1 MTCLWALEVRNYISV
16 FLKTSHVCP
25 TFNGLETA
33 WGQILVGPGDPAI
46 SRCRQVPNQT
56 ARPEHVALPMVSEC
70 GTMLLVAVKTAV
82 TRCSPT
88 PWVRT
93 QRGSPV
99 DDPSDAEVSV
109 WSGFCCELW
118 RPRIARSAVCSL
130 TARCG
135 PSRPGEGVPVSLLFR

>member
-1 MTCLWALEVRNYISV
+1 MTCLWALEVQNYISV

-56 ARPEHVALPMVSEC
+56 ARPGHAAFVGWCVEC
-70 GTMLLVAVKTAV
+70 STVLLVAVKTAV
-82 TRCSPT
+82 TRWQPDALGKD
-88 PWVRT
+88 
-93 QRGSPV
+93 QGGSPV
-99 DDPSDAEVSV
+99 DDPSDAEVPV
-109 WSGFCCELW
+109 WSAFGCGLW

-130 TARCG
+130 TARW
-135 PSRPGEGVPVSLLFR
+135 SVSTM